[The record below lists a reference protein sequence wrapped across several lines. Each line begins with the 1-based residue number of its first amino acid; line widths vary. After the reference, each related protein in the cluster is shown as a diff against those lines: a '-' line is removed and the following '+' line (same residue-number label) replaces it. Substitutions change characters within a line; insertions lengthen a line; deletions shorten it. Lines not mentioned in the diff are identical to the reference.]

1 MSYLPQGP
9 TSPGLPYTLTF
20 FFTNII
26 GHLRLN
32 KAKVRT
38 DEGQKQELVQS
49 NGNNQMVERALSHQ
63 ERDWTS
69 PKPWFSARRSVTVWL
84 LPLFCFLFVFLLIR
98 FYSLLDLQ
106 IWPLVLFS
114 ICLEF
119 KLFLT
124 DLSSCPNEIIQY
136 ACLQMF
142 MVSQKE
148 FTCIDV
154 RIGLGEDQQSVW
166 FFFRPDKNGQEIVTI
181 WSLGAMLIF
190 LLG

>member
-1 MSYLPQGP
+1 M
-9 TSPGLPYTLTF
+9 
-20 FFTNII
+20 
-26 GHLRLN
+26 
-32 KAKVRT
+32 
-38 DEGQKQELVQS
+38 
-49 NGNNQMVERALSHQ
+49 
-63 ERDWTS
+63 
-69 PKPWFSARRSVTVWL
+69 
-84 LPLFCFLFVFLLIR
+84 FLLIR

-181 WSLGAMLIF
+181 
-190 LLG
+190 